1 MTMIAISKWNRH
13 SCLSTS
19 GRRQHHTALP
29 ISRSLGIESPA
40 MLSEDPAQR
49 AEPPPNLFTAA
60 DISTIL
66 RQHGWLGAVE
76 SPEIVAWCE
85 RAAAL
90 LGPHASN
97 RDELAEL
104 LALVFHY
111 DAREILQQVESHLVL
126 AREGA
131 RLVTRHLALL
141 VLEGG
146 EVDSDRFKEII
157 TALKDRVLFSGRGL
171 FHPIRLALAG
181 RPGEGELDR
190 IILLLDSAVRSGL
203 PVKGTRQR
211 MLEFCAALD

>member
-1 MTMIAISKWNRH
+1 
-13 SCLSTS
+13 
-19 GRRQHHTALP
+19 
-29 ISRSLGIESPA
+29 
-40 MLSEDPAQR
+40 MLSEDSSSQAAAPV
-49 AEPPPNLFTAA
+49 NLFAAA
-60 DISTIL
+60 DVSEIL
-66 RQHGWLGAVE
+66 RERGWLGTADSAE
-76 SPEIVAWCE
+76 GFAWCE

-90 LGPHASN
+90 LGPHAAS
-97 RDELAEL
+97 RDELTEL

-111 DAREILQQVESHLVL
+111 DAREILQRVESHLVL

-131 RLVTRHLALL
+131 RLVIRHLALL
-141 VLEGG
+141 VLQGG

-157 TALKDRVLFSGRGL
+157 TALKERISFSGRGL

-190 IILLLDSAVRSGL
+190 VILLLDSAVRAGF

>member
-1 MTMIAISKWNRH
+1 
-13 SCLSTS
+13 
-19 GRRQHHTALP
+19 
-29 ISRSLGIESPA
+29 
-40 MLSEDPAQR
+40 MLSEDSSSQAAAPV
-49 AEPPPNLFTAA
+49 NLFTSA
-60 DISTIL
+60 DVSEIL
-66 RQHGWLGAVE
+66 QERGWLGTADSAE
-76 SPEIVAWCE
+76 TSAWCE

-90 LGPHASN
+90 LGPHAAS

-131 RLVTRHLALL
+131 RLVIRHLALL
-141 VLEGG
+141 VFQGG

-190 IILLLDSAVRSGL
+190 VILLLDSAVRSGL

>member
-1 MTMIAISKWNRH
+1 
-13 SCLSTS
+13 
-19 GRRQHHTALP
+19 
-29 ISRSLGIESPA
+29 
-40 MLSEDPAQR
+40 MLSEDSSSQAAAPV
-49 AEPPPNLFTAA
+49 NLFTSA
-60 DISTIL
+60 DVSEIL
-66 RQHGWLGAVE
+66 QERGWLGTADSVE
-76 SPEIVAWCE
+76 TFAWRE

-90 LGPHASN
+90 LGPHAAS

-104 LALVFHY
+104 LALVFYY

-131 RLVTRHLALL
+131 RLVIRHLALL
-141 VLEGG
+141 VFQGG

-157 TALKDRVLFSGRGL
+157 TALKGRVLFSGRGL

-190 IILLLDSAVRSGL
+190 VILLLDSAVRAGF